1 MRRLAIIFLV
11 ALLLGCENPKTTS
24 YGAIITPIA
33 KKAMVIELL
42 SDNKKGR
49 IAISP
54 EIQGKVLTTT
64 YGGLRGESNGW
75 INEEAIKGNELDIAE
90 IGGEERLWFGPLGS
104 QHSFYFQQLKPF
116 NGGNWLVPPSLSTE
130 PYHLKKFVSKEVLL
144 SKQITLTNFIGTEFN
159 FEVLRKIRLLEQED
173 VENNLN
179 IKIKNGLSYVAY
191 ESINSIQN
199 KDDKPWKKET
209 GLVSV
214 WNLNMFKGSDETV
227 VIIPLIN
234 EVSMDK
240 IYKYLGPLDQSR
252 IQLKQNSLLFKAD
265 GKYRSK
271 IGVPHEMAPKIYGSY
286 SKDKERLTI
295 VQYRKTIE
303 TDYSNSD
310 ISIQDNP
317 YEGEI
322 IPIYNDG
329 RMDYSPTN
337 KTSFFEL
344 ETTSAS
350 VELWP
355 GKYVTH
361 YHRVYHF
368 SANETMLN
376 AISEKLLGI
385 RLKEC
390 VL

>member
-54 EIQGKVLTTT
+54 EIQGKVLTT
-64 YGGLRGESNGW
+64 
-75 INEEAIKGNELDIAE
+75 DIAE

-329 RMDYSPTN
+329 RMDIFLPMKQCLMRFPKNYWE
-337 KTSFFEL
+337 F
-344 ETTSAS
+344 
-350 VELWP
+350 V
-355 GKYVTH
+355 
-361 YHRVYHF
+361 
-368 SANETMLN
+368 
-376 AISEKLLGI
+376 
-385 RLKEC
+385 
-390 VL
+390 